1 MDVQPSRQMQLSD
14 YLPRSLHTNATQAS
28 RFVATFQHQDR
39 VAASP
44 LLQSTVILL
53 AAAGSDANPP
63 LDRICDSHPHI
74 SPDGPSSAA
83 ATTTNTT
90 AKMSVSPTQSLQL
103 AEYLERLP
111 GTTFKKLYQ
120 QPSTA
125 FAIFRRMLPHLAKTF
140 VMRMIYMPRPM
151 SLGDLDAWV
160 KPEAKRKK
168 DQALSILRSLH
179 IIQVSAPSKEKPQEI
194 QLMANFKT
202 SLRLALTGGGTHN
215 SFGVP
220 STLIV
225 PLEIDIPFLDRY
237 ARKKW
242 DDILH
247 FVVSSVGYKSVGES
261 SGANKGV
268 KELLIAGRLV
278 DRRPSGGLGITQAG
292 FTFLLQEANA
302 QVWTLLLLWLEAMGN
317 AKGSGLDSVDM
328 LSFLFMLASLELG
341 RAYDTNALTEER
353 RNMLPSLVDFGLIY
367 IPQHKRSMFFPTRL
381 ATTLTSGGNSLRSIS
396 EGVTAA
402 TSAAQNGNQPGP
414 LGGSA
419 DQSGSVVIETNYRLY
434 AYTQSTLQI
443 AVLALFAKL
452 NMRFPD
458 MVAGRITRS
467 SIRQAINFGITAD
480 QIISYLAVHAHE
492 QMHRTAALTNK
503 PILAPTVVD
512 QIRLWQLE
520 NERMKTTSGFLFR
533 DFTDDKDYLDTA
545 RFSEEIGVLVWKNDH
560 ARMFFANKHEQ
571 IKDFLKTRKK
581 AE

>member
-1 MDVQPSRQMQLSD
+1 MSNP
-14 YLPRSLHTNATQAS
+14 SLH
-28 RFVATFQHQDR
+28 
-39 VAASP
+39 
-44 LLQSTVILL
+44 
-53 AAAGSDANPP
+53 
-63 LDRICDSHPHI
+63 
-74 SPDGPSSAA
+74 
-83 ATTTNTT
+83 
-90 AKMSVSPTQSLQL
+90 L

-140 VMRMIYMPRPM
+140 VMRMLFMPRPM
-151 SLGDLDAWV
+151 TLADLDVWV

-168 DQALSILRSLH
+168 DQSLSILRSLH
-179 IIQVSAPSKEKPQEI
+179 IVQISAPSKEKPQEI
-194 QLMANFKT
+194 QLMSNFKG
-202 SLRLALTGGGTHN
+202 SLRLALTGGGNHN

-220 STLIV
+220 SSLLI
-225 PLEIDIPFLDRY
+225 PPEIDLPFLDRY

-242 DDILH
+242 EDVLH
-247 FVVSSVGYKSVGES
+247 FVVSSVGYKSVGDG
-261 SGANKGV
+261 SGPNKGV

-278 DRRPSGGLGITQAG
+278 DRRPNGSLGITQAG

-302 QVWTLLLLWLEAMGN
+302 QVWTLLLLWLEVLGN
-317 AKGSGLDSVDM
+317 NKGSGLDPVDM

-381 ATTLTSGGNSLRSIS
+381 ATTLTSGGNSLRTIS

-402 TSAAQNGNQPGP
+402 TQSAQTSQQQSLGP
-414 LGGSA
+414 LGGGGEQA
-419 DQSGSVVIETNYRLY
+419 GSVVIETNYRLY
-434 AYTQSTLQI
+434 AYTQSALQI
-443 AVLALFAKL
+443 AVLALFSKL

-458 MVAGRITRS
+458 MVAGRLSRA

-480 QIISYLAVHAHE
+480 QIISYLAAHAHE

-503 PILAPTVVD
+503 PVLPPTVVD

-545 RFSEEIGVLVWKNDH
+545 RFSEEIGVLVWRNDR

-571 IKDFLKTRKK
+571 IKDFLKTRKR

>member
-1 MDVQPSRQMQLSD
+1 
-14 YLPRSLHTNATQAS
+14 
-28 RFVATFQHQDR
+28 
-39 VAASP
+39 
-44 LLQSTVILL
+44 
-53 AAAGSDANPP
+53 
-63 LDRICDSHPHI
+63 
-74 SPDGPSSAA
+74 
-83 ATTTNTT
+83 
-90 AKMSVSPTQSLQL
+90 MS
-103 AEYLERLP
+103 
-111 GTTFKKLYQ
+111 
-120 QPSTA
+120 
-125 FAIFRRMLPHLAKTF
+125 
-140 VMRMIYMPRPM
+140 
-151 SLGDLDAWV
+151 
-160 KPEAKRKK
+160 
-168 DQALSILRSLH
+168 
-179 IIQVSAPSKEKPQEI
+179 
-194 QLMANFKT
+194 NFKR
-202 SLRLALTGGGTHN
+202 SLRLALTGGGNHN

-220 STLIV
+220 SSLLI
-225 PLEIDIPFLDRY
+225 PPEIDLLFLDRY

-242 DDILH
+242 EDVLH
-247 FVVSSVGYKSVGES
+247 FVVSSVGYKSVGDG
-261 SGANKGV
+261 SGPNKGV

-278 DRRPSGGLGITQAG
+278 HRRPNGGLGITQAG

-302 QVWTLLLLWLEAMGN
+302 QVWTLLLLWLDVLGN
-317 AKGSGLDSVDM
+317 NKGSGLDPVDM

-381 ATTLTSGGNSLRSIS
+381 ATTLTSGGNSLRTIS

-402 TSAAQNGNQPGP
+402 TQSAQTSQQSLGP
-414 LGGSA
+414 LGGGGEQ
-419 DQSGSVVIETNYRLY
+419 QSGSVVIETNYRLY
-434 AYTQSTLQI
+434 AYTQSALQI

-458 MVAGRITRS
+458 MVAGRLSRA

-480 QIISYLAVHAHE
+480 QIISYLAAHAHE

-503 PILAPTVVD
+503 PVLPPTVVD

-545 RFSEEIGVLVWKNDH
+545 RFSEEIGVLVWRNDH

-571 IKDFLKTRKK
+571 IKDFLKTRKR

>member
-1 MDVQPSRQMQLSD
+1 
-14 YLPRSLHTNATQAS
+14 
-28 RFVATFQHQDR
+28 
-39 VAASP
+39 
-44 LLQSTVILL
+44 
-53 AAAGSDANPP
+53 
-63 LDRICDSHPHI
+63 
-74 SPDGPSSAA
+74 
-83 ATTTNTT
+83 
-90 AKMSVSPTQSLQL
+90 MS
-103 AEYLERLP
+103 
-111 GTTFKKLYQ
+111 
-120 QPSTA
+120 
-125 FAIFRRMLPHLAKTF
+125 
-140 VMRMIYMPRPM
+140 
-151 SLGDLDAWV
+151 
-160 KPEAKRKK
+160 
-168 DQALSILRSLH
+168 
-179 IIQVSAPSKEKPQEI
+179 
-194 QLMANFKT
+194 NFKR
-202 SLRLALTGGGTHN
+202 SLRLALTGGGNHN

-220 STLIV
+220 SSLLI
-225 PLEIDIPFLDRY
+225 PPEIDLPFLDRY

-242 DDILH
+242 EDVLH
-247 FVVSSVGYKSVGES
+247 FVVSSVGYKSVGDG
-261 SGANKGV
+261 SGPNKGV

-278 DRRPSGGLGITQAG
+278 DRRPNGGLGITQAG

-302 QVWTLLLLWLEAMGN
+302 QVWTLLLLWLDVLGN
-317 AKGSGLDSVDM
+317 NKGSGLDPVDM

-381 ATTLTSGGNSLRSIS
+381 ATTLTSGGNSLRTIS

-402 TSAAQNGNQPGP
+402 TQSAQTSQQSLGP
-414 LGGSA
+414 LGGGGEQ
-419 DQSGSVVIETNYRLY
+419 QSGSVVIETNYRLY
-434 AYTQSTLQI
+434 AYTQSALQI

-458 MVAGRITRS
+458 MVAGRLSRA

-480 QIISYLAVHAHE
+480 QIISYLAAHAHE

-503 PILAPTVVD
+503 PVLPPTVVD

-545 RFSEEIGVLVWKNDH
+545 RFSEEIGVLVWRNDH

-571 IKDFLKTRKK
+571 IKDFLKTRKR

>member
-1 MDVQPSRQMQLSD
+1 
-14 YLPRSLHTNATQAS
+14 
-28 RFVATFQHQDR
+28 
-39 VAASP
+39 
-44 LLQSTVILL
+44 
-53 AAAGSDANPP
+53 
-63 LDRICDSHPHI
+63 
-74 SPDGPSSAA
+74 
-83 ATTTNTT
+83 
-90 AKMSVSPTQSLQL
+90 MS
-103 AEYLERLP
+103 
-111 GTTFKKLYQ
+111 
-120 QPSTA
+120 
-125 FAIFRRMLPHLAKTF
+125 
-140 VMRMIYMPRPM
+140 
-151 SLGDLDAWV
+151 
-160 KPEAKRKK
+160 
-168 DQALSILRSLH
+168 
-179 IIQVSAPSKEKPQEI
+179 
-194 QLMANFKT
+194 NFKR
-202 SLRLALTGGGTHN
+202 SLRLALTGGGNHN

-220 STLIV
+220 SSLLI
-225 PLEIDIPFLDRY
+225 PPEIDLAFLDRY

-242 DDILH
+242 EDVLH
-247 FVVSSVGYKSVGES
+247 FVVSSVGYKSMGD
-261 SGANKGV
+261 GAGPNKGV

-278 DRRPSGGLGITQAG
+278 DRRPNGSLGITQAG

-302 QVWTLLLLWLEAMGN
+302 QVWTLLLLWLDVLGN
-317 AKGSGLDSVDM
+317 NKSSGLDPVDM

-381 ATTLTSGGNSLRSIS
+381 ATTLTSGGNSLRTIS

-402 TSAAQNGNQPGP
+402 TQSAQASQQSSLGP
-414 LGGSA
+414 LGGGGEQA
-419 DQSGSVVIETNYRLY
+419 GSVVIETNYRLY
-434 AYTQSTLQI
+434 AYTQSALQI

-458 MVAGRITRS
+458 MVAGRLSRA

-480 QIISYLAVHAHE
+480 QIISYLAAHAHE

-503 PILAPTVVD
+503 PVLPPTVVD

-545 RFSEEIGVLVWKNDH
+545 RFSEEIGVLVWRNDH

-571 IKDFLKTRKK
+571 IKDFLKTRKR